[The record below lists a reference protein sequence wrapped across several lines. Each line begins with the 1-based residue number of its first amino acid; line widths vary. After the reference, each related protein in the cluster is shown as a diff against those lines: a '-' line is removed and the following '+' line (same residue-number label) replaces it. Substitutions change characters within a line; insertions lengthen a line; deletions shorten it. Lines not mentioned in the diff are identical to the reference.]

1 MAIDMFLKLDSVTG
15 ESTDSS
21 HAQEI
26 EVASFSHSVS
36 NQSTVGSGTSGS
48 GAGKASFGALKI
60 VARTNNSSATLFQVS
75 ASGDH
80 FKTAKLTARKA
91 GKSQQEYFTIELT
104 EVYVSEYTN
113 GYQPLDANNP
123 GSEVAH
129 VDMYS
134 LSYKT
139 IKITY
144 KPQKADGTLGAPAI
158 GQYNLG
164 NNSTKV

>member
-21 HAQEI
+21 HAGEI

-91 GKSQQEYFTIELT
+91 GKSQQEYFTSSSPKCMFPSIRMAISHST
-104 EVYVSEYTN
+104 PTTPAAKSPT
-113 GYQPLDANNP
+113 
-123 GSEVAH
+123 S
-129 VDMYS
+129 
-134 LSYKT
+134 
-139 IKITY
+139 
-144 KPQKADGTLGAPAI
+144 TLI
-158 GQYNLG
+158 R
-164 NNSTKV
+164 

>member
-1 MAIDMFLKLDSVTG
+1 MFLKLDSVQG
-15 ESTDSS
+15 ESTDSK
-21 HAQEI
+21 HTGEI
-26 EVASFSHSVS
+26 ELVSFSHAVS

-48 GAGKASFGALKI
+48 GAGKASFGALKF
-60 VARTNNSSATLFQVS
+60 VARTNNSSSTLFQVAS
-75 ASGDH
+75 SGDH

-91 GKSQQEYFTIELT
+91 GKEQQEYFTIELT
-104 EVYVSEYTN
+104 EVYVSEYSN
-113 GYQPLDANNP
+113 GYQPLDINNP

-129 VDMYS
+129 VDLVS
-134 LSYKT
+134 LTYKT

-164 NNSTKV
+164 NNTAKV

>member
-1 MAIDMFLKLDSVTG
+1 MAIDMFLKIDGVTG
-15 ESTDSS
+15 ESNDSK

-26 EVASFSHSVS
+26 EVKSFSHSVS

-60 VARTNNSSATLFQVS
+60 VALTNNSSPTLFQNA
-75 ASGDH
+75 ASGTA

-91 GKSQQEYFTIELT
+91 GTTQQEYFTIELS
-104 EVYVSEYTN
+104 EVYVSEYNN
-113 GYQPLDANNP
+113 GYQPVDPNNP
-123 GSEVAH
+123 TEVAH
-129 VDMYS
+129 VDSYS
-134 LSYKT
+134 LTYKT

-144 KPQKADGTLGAPAI
+144 KPQKTDGTLGAPAI

-164 NNSTKV
+164 NNTATV

>member
-1 MAIDMFLKLDSVTG
+1 MAIAMFMTIDGVTCLSNDSK
-15 ESTDSS
+15 

-26 EVASFSHSVS
+26 EVKSFSHSVS

-60 VARTNNSSATLFQVS
+60 IALTNNSSPTLFQN
-75 ASGDH
+75 ASSGTA

-91 GKSQQEYFTIELT
+91 GTTQQEYFTIELS
-104 EVYVSEYTN
+104 EVYVSEYNN
-113 GYQPLDANNP
+113 GYQPIDPNNP
-123 GSEVAH
+123 TEVAH
-129 VDMYS
+129 VDSYS
-134 LSYKT
+134 LTYKT

-144 KPQKADGTLGAPAI
+144 KPQKTDGTLGAPAI

-164 NNSTKV
+164 NNTATV

>member
-21 HAQEI
+21 HAGEI

-60 VARTNNSSATLFQVS
+60 VARTNNSSATLFQVA

-104 EVYVSEYTN
+104 EVYVSEYVT
-113 GYQPLDANNP
+113 G
-123 GSEVAH
+123 
-129 VDMYS
+129 
-134 LSYKT
+134 
-139 IKITY
+139 
-144 KPQKADGTLGAPAI
+144 
-158 GQYNLG
+158 
-164 NNSTKV
+164 